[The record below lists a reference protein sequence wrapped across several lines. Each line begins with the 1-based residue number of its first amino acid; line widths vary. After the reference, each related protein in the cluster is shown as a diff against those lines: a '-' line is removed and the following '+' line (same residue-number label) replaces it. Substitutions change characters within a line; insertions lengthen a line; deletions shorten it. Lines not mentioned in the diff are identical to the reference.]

1 MRRAFFWLVS
11 PVTLVW
17 AAFAIADNSDGHS
30 RLKGE
35 YAFTGT
41 AACLVAPGSTS
52 PATPTNPTPGIS
64 LPNAGFTAN
73 LQPVDGKV
81 FSFSSSVEG
90 IQTFNGDGTG
100 TVNGTVVSISVPP
113 TPGPAGSGYPSF
125 PPSASSNTF
134 SASFTSKA
142 LADDTFTVVFVPGSF
157 LGTFLT
163 GPRTGQTY
171 TIDNPPL
178 TGLIGKDKK
187 MLTLASVEPT
197 IEIQTHSNGD
207 VWPRICHRSRVLIK
221 LGKSDRD

>member
-17 AAFAIADNSDGHS
+17 AAFANAANSDGHS
-30 RLKGE
+30 RLNAE
-35 YAFTGT
+35 YAFTG
-41 AACLVAPGSTS
+41 
-52 PATPTNPTPGIS
+52 
-64 LPNAGFTAN
+64 
-73 LQPVDGKV
+73 
-81 FSFSSSVEG
+81 
-90 IQTFNGDGTG
+90 
-100 TVNGTVVSISVPP
+100 
-113 TPGPAGSGYPSF
+113 
-125 PPSASSNTF
+125 
-134 SASFTSKA
+134 
-142 LADDTFTVVFVPGSF
+142 LADDSFTVEFVPGSF

-163 GPRTGQTY
+163 GPRTGQTF

>member
-1 MRRAFFWLVS
+1 MRRASFWLVS
-11 PVTLVW
+11 ALVVW
-17 AAFAIADNSDGHS
+17 AASAIADDRDGHS

-41 AACLVAPGSTS
+41 TACLVAPGSTS

-64 LPNAGFTAN
+64 LPNAGFNAN

-81 FSFSSSVEG
+81 FSSSSSVEG
-90 IQTFNGDGTG
+90 IRTFNGDGTG
-100 TVNGTVVSISVPP
+100 TVKGTVVSITVPP
-113 TPGPAGSGYPSF
+113 TPGPAGTGYPSF

-134 SASFTSKA
+134 SASFTYTV
-142 LADDTFTVVFVPGSF
+142 LADGTFTVELVPGSF

-163 GPRTGQTY
+163 GPRTGQTV
-171 TIDNPPL
+171 TIDKTPL
-178 TGLIGKDKK
+178 AGLIGEDKK

-207 VWPRICHRSRVLIK
+207 VWPRICHRSQVSIK